1 MMKKLI
7 VISFMLAAAAA
18 ASWGQTDGAEA
29 LGDSCVE
36 AHDTFHALQYYGE
49 AMAADSSAALQRKVA
64 RCHYMRGDYRRCID
78 TMMPVAGPGGD
89 SLTLEQM
96 RYMFECYKMLADNDG
111 QMTWGRA
118 ILRRCPMDGEMTA
131 AVAAIYNT
139 DDRYLPSSASSLTN
153 SFLEKDST
161 CIPVLRQNADAKFLM
176 QSFDAAI
183 TVYNKL
189 LALGDSSYNVVY
201 SLGMSYMQVKEDSL
215 ARKWLLRA
223 AEMKDMKDAGC
234 LYRLGMVCI
243 ELDSLAEGIEYLD
256 LAYSLMQPDGRVVY
270 IVKRALGEG
279 YYKQGDYWN
288 AIYAWTE
295 ALRRNRNSMA
305 TIFNVAQTYGLVGQH
320 DKEKQFYRSFLSM
333 AALVERTPALDEMV
347 KQAEAVVG
355 EKEDFKGVIIG
366 LPVD

>member
-1 MMKKLI
+1 MKKLI

-78 TMMPVAGPGGD
+78 TMLPVAGPGGD

-270 IVKRALGEG
+270 IVKRASARGITSRGTTGTPYTHGQRRCAATVAAWPPSSTWRRLTALWGSMTR
-279 YYKQGDYWN
+279 KSSSTARSSAWPRLSN
-288 AIYAWTE
+288 AP
-295 ALRRNRNSMA
+295 RRL
-305 TIFNVAQTYGLVGQH
+305 T
-320 DKEKQFYRSFLSM
+320 KW
-333 AALVERTPALDEMV
+333 
-347 KQAEAVVG
+347 
-355 EKEDFKGVIIG
+355 
-366 LPVD
+366 